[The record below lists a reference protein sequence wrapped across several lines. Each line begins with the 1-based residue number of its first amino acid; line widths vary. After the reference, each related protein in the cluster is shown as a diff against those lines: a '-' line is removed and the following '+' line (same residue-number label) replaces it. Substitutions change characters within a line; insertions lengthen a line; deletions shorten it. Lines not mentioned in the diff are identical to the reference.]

1 MSDAP
6 KGLLSTRGLSLAFGG
21 VIAADAID
29 FDLMPGE
36 RLAVVGQN
44 GAGKTTFINIC
55 TGYLKADAGH
65 VFFDGKDVTGQTPRA
80 ITRLGVGRSFQ
91 LPQVFTEHTVRECL
105 LIAASAVHRHTS
117 APTLAALAAPRG
129 GWSAL
134 GAARRRT
141 GWWKPL
147 SQAIDSRPVDATLEL
162 LQLGSRANDL
172 AGTLPEG
179 QRKLLDVAMA
189 LVLEPKLMIMDEP
202 TSGVSSDEKH
212 GLMAVVMKAL
222 DERKVTSIF
231 VEHDIDIVRRYA
243 TRLAAWI
250 AGKVA
255 ADGKPDEVLRDPLVV
270 KNVIGE

>member
-1 MSDAP
+1 MSTVRTAP
-6 KGLLSTRGLSLAFGG
+6 STAPEALLSTRGLSLKFGG
-21 VIAADAID
+21 VVAADGID

-55 TGYLKADAGH
+55 TGYIKATSGQ
-65 VFFDGKDVTGQTPRA
+65 VFFDGAEVTGQSPRA
-80 ITRLGVGRSFQ
+80 ITRRGLGRSFQ

-105 LIAASAVHRHTS
+105 LLAASAVKQKSGIWR
-117 APTLAALAAPRG
+117 PLAKAVDA
-129 GWSAL
+129 
-134 GAARRRT
+134 
-141 GWWKPL
+141 
-147 SQAIDSRPVDATLEL
+147 DEVDATLEL
-162 LQLGSRANDL
+162 LQLHGRAHDLSGS
-172 AGTLPEG
+172 LPEG

-189 LVLEPKLMIMDEP
+189 LVLRPKLMIMDEP

-212 GLMAVVMKAL
+212 QLMEVLMRAL

-255 ADGKPDEVLRDPLVV
+255 ADGRPDEVLRDPVV
-270 KNVIGE
+270 IKNVIGE

>member
-1 MSDAP
+1 MSAVQA
-6 KGLLSTRGLSLAFGG
+6 LLSTRGLSLAFGG

-55 TGYLKADAGH
+55 TGYIKPDGGQ
-65 VFFDGKDVTGQTPRA
+65 VFFDGTEVTGHSPRS
-80 ITRLGVGRSFQ
+80 ITRRGVGRSFQ

-105 LIAASAVHRHTS
+105 MLAASAVKQRRGFWL
-117 APTLAALAAPRG
+117 PLARAVDA
-129 GWSAL
+129 
-134 GAARRRT
+134 
-141 GWWKPL
+141 
-147 SQAIDSRPVDATLEL
+147 DEVDATLEL
-162 LQLGSRANDL
+162 LQLRARAHDL
-172 AGTLPEG
+172 AGLLPEG

-189 LVLEPKLMIMDEP
+189 LVLRPKLMIMDEP

-212 GLMAVVMKAL
+212 ELMAVLMRAL
-222 DERKVTSIF
+222 DERQVTSIF

-250 AGKVA
+250 AGRIA
-255 ADGKPDEVLRDPLVV
+255 ADGAPEQVLRDPVV
-270 KNVIGE
+270 IRNVIGE